1 MSSKSAQNRRLMK
14 ERNPEKY
21 EEFLRKM
28 RERARNRRKVLEA
41 KYKEGKLT
49 PNQMRKYEYNK
60 AVNM

>member
-49 PNQMRKYEYNK
+49 PSQMRKYEYNK